1 MSVFE
6 SRFENYEL
14 PDSWGSGRLD
24 EVCDQMKQGKI
35 LPQKEIY
42 EIGRHPVFG
51 ANGCIGYCDSYFLEE
66 SGFNNLSRINLW
78 HDQSFSPKT
87 FVTKTR

>member
-6 SRFENYEL
+6 SRVENYEL

-24 EVCDQMKQGKI
+24 EVCDQIKQGKI
-35 LPQKEIY
+35 LPQKEIH

-51 ANGCIGYCDSYFLEE
+51 ANGCIGTYTEC
-66 SGFNNLSRINLW
+66 
-78 HDQSFSPKT
+78 
-87 FVTKTR
+87 